1 MKPLLWIIAVV
12 ACAVA
17 FSWPKLA
24 APALAVALVC
34 GLMGIGYLVM
44 RRGPTGP
51 TDRQGG
57 DPRDG
62 GSLPKSTDRPDV
74 EFRDRGGRFGPS

>member
-12 ACAVA
+12 ACVVA
-17 FSWPKLA
+17 FSWPKFA
-24 APALAVALVC
+24 SPALAVALVC
-34 GLMGIGYLVM
+34 GLIGLGSLVM

-51 TDRQGG
+51 TDQGG

-62 GSLPKSTDRPDV
+62 SSLPQPSSRPDV
-74 EFRDRGGRFGPS
+74 EFRDRGQRFGPS